1 MSNNKTASRRMTK
14 QRQAIINMLAK
25 SKEHPT
31 AEMIY
36 AAVRQELPDISLG
49 TVYRNL
55 NLLVGSGEIQKLSF
69 GDGADHFDARTAPHY
84 HFVCRCCHQVS
95 DLPMGLLTEIDH
107 LAQRY
112 YDGKVES
119 HATTFY
125 GVCGD
130 CTRKGAAPA
139 V

>member
-55 NLLVGSGEIQKLSF
+55 QFLVAEGQVHEIAQGRVGSRFDGNFLPKLRRS
-69 GDGADHFDARTAPHY
+69 
-84 HFVCRCCHQVS
+84 
-95 DLPMGLLTEIDH
+95 L
-107 LAQRY
+107 
-112 YDGKVES
+112 
-119 HATTFY
+119 
-125 GVCGD
+125 
-130 CTRKGAAPA
+130 
-139 V
+139 

>member
-25 SKEHPT
+25 SREHPT

-55 NLLVGSGEIQKLSF
+55 QFLVAEGQVHEIAQGRVGSRFDGNLLPHSHFFCQSCGAVYDIPAYEAEISPECLHNMPGQLLNQRTDFF
-69 GDGADHFDARTAPHY
+69 GICQD
-84 HFVCRCCHQVS
+84 C
-95 DLPMGLLTEIDH
+95 
-107 LAQRY
+107 LAAERV
-112 YDGKVES
+112 KK
-119 HATTFY
+119 A
-125 GVCGD
+125 
-130 CTRKGAAPA
+130 
-139 V
+139 